1 MPPRLRLIL
10 PTVSLLALA
19 GCAGAPLRPAPAP
32 PPAAVVTPSAPAF
45 RAAVPP
51 AAAAAPDE
59 AAFVRTLVAAHPG
72 LDAQRITALLQ
83 QATVQPS
90 ILAAMARPA
99 EARPWRDYRP
109 IFVNAQRIEAGVAF
123 YREHRR
129 LIDATAAHYGV
140 PPTILVALLGVETS
154 YGRITGRYRVLDAL
168 VTLGFHYPPRAVFFQ
183 KELAALLTLPADRL
197 PASVQDLRGSYAGAM
212 GWCQFMPSSLAR
224 YGVDADGDGDGRVDL
239 WDSLPDILASTANYL
254 AAHGWQAGQPISTP
268 AWPAV
273 GAAPLPAGMAW
284 AGKRPA
290 QPLQA
295 FEALG
300 YAPATRVD
308 PALPAALLGLQGTDG
323 PELRFVFPDFYVLTR
338 YNTSPLYALA
348 VSELADA
355 IATQSADADGGAR
368 GSADDAAAPG
378 APAPAPGRRP

>member
-19 GCAGAPLRPAPAP
+19 GCAGVPSHPAPTPQPGAAAMAPAPAS
-32 PPAAVVTPSAPAF
+32 PPAA
-45 RAAVPP
+45 PP
-51 AAAAAPDE
+51 AVTAAPDE
-59 AAFVRTLVAAHPG
+59 AAFVRALVATHPG

-109 IFVNAQRIEAGVAF
+109 IFVNARRIEAGVAF
-123 YREHRR
+123 YREHRE
-129 LIDATAAHYGV
+129 LIDATAARYRV
-140 PPTILVALLGVETS
+140 APTILVALLGVETS

-197 PASVQDLRGSYAGAM
+197 PAAVRELRGSYAGAM

-224 YGVDADGDGDGRVDL
+224 YGVDADGDGRIDL

-254 AAHGWQAGQPISTP
+254 AAHGWQTGQPVSTP
-268 AWPAV
+268 AWPAA
-273 GAAPLPAGMAW
+273 GAAPLSAGMAW

-308 PALPAALLGLQGTDG
+308 PALPAALLGLQGAGG

-338 YNTSPLYALA
+338 YNASPLYALA

-355 IATQSADADGGAR
+355 IAAQSADA
-368 GSADDAAAPG
+368 AAERAAMPG
-378 APAPAPGRRP
+378 APPSAPDRRP

>member
-1 MPPRLRLIL
+1 MSSRLRLIL
-10 PTVSLLALA
+10 PTVSLLAIA
-19 GCAGAPLRPAPAP
+19 GCAGVPSQQVPALQPAVEAMASVPASP
-32 PPAAVVTPSAPAF
+32 P
-45 RAAVPP
+45 AVPP
-51 AAAAAPDE
+51 AATAAADE
-59 AAFVRTLVAAHPG
+59 AAFVRALVVAHPG
-72 LDAQRITALLQ
+72 LDAKRISALLQ

-90 ILAAMARPA
+90 ILAAMTRPA
-99 EARPWRDYRP
+99 EARPWSDYRP
-109 IFVNAQRIEAGVAF
+109 IFVNARRIEAGAAF
-123 YREHRR
+123 YREHRE
-129 LIDATAAHYGV
+129 LIDATAARYRV
-140 PPTILVALLGVETS
+140 SPTILVALLGVETR

-197 PASVQDLRGSYAGAM
+197 PVAVQELRGSYAGAM

-224 YGVDADGDGDGRVDL
+224 YGVDADGDGHVDL

-254 AAHGWQAGQPISTP
+254 AAHGWQAGQPVSTP
-268 AWPAV
+268 AWPAA
-273 GAAPLPAGMAW
+273 GAAPLSAGMTW
-284 AGKRPA
+284 AGKRPT

-300 YAPATRVD
+300 YAPATPVD
-308 PALPAALLGLQGTDG
+308 PALPAALLSLQGADG

-355 IATQSADADGGAR
+355 IAARSADAAAEPATA
-368 GSADDAAAPG
+368 ADAPPF
-378 APAPAPGRRP
+378 APDRTQ

>member
-10 PTVSLLALA
+10 ATVLLLALA
-19 GCAGAPLRPAPAP
+19 GCAGAPPRPASAP
-32 PPAAVVTPSAPAF
+32 PSSAAASAMPSVAPSTS
-45 RAAVPP
+45 AAAP
-51 AAAAAPDE
+51 AAAPDE
-59 AAFVRTLVAAHPG
+59 AAFVRALVAAHPE
-72 LDAQRITALLQ
+72 LDAQRLTALLQ

-109 IFVNAQRIEAGVAF
+109 IFVNAQRIEAGAAF
-123 YREHRR
+123 YREHRER
-129 LIDATAAHYGV
+129 IDATATRYGV

-168 VTLGFHYPPRAVFFQ
+168 VTLGFHYPPRAAFFQ

-197 PASVQDLRGSYAGAM
+197 PAPVPELRGSYAGAM

-224 YGVDADGDGDGRVDL
+224 YGVDADGDGRVDL

-254 AAHGWQAGQPISTP
+254 AAHGWQAGQPVSTP
-268 AWPAV
+268 AWPVA
-273 GAAPLPAGMAW
+273 GAAPPPAAMVW
-284 AGKRPA
+284 AGKPPV

-308 PALPAALLGLQGTDG
+308 PALPAALLGLQGADG
-323 PELRFVFPDFYVLTR
+323 PEWRFVFPDFYVLTR

-355 IATQSADADGGAR
+355 IAAQSADAAGDTNEAADPGA
-368 GSADDAAAPG
+368 S

>member
-10 PTVSLLALA
+10 LTASLLALA
-19 GCAGAPLRPAPAP
+19 GCAGVPSRPASALK
-32 PPAAVVTPSAPAF
+32 PAAVMTPSAPASPPV
-45 RAAVPP
+45 VPS

-59 AAFVRTLVAAHPG
+59 AAFVRALVAAHPG

-83 QATVQPS
+83 QATLQPS
-90 ILAAMARPA
+90 ILAAMTRPA
-99 EARPWRDYRP
+99 EAMPWRDYRP
-109 IFVNAQRIEAGVAF
+109 IFVNARRIEAGVAF
-123 YREHRR
+123 YREQRG
-129 LIDATAAHYGV
+129 LIDATAARYGV

-154 YGRITGRYRVLDAL
+154 YGRITGRYHVLDAL
-168 VTLGFHYPPRAVFFQ
+168 VTLGFHYPPRAAFFQ

-224 YGVDADGDGDGRVDL
+224 YGVDADGDGRVDL

-268 AWPAV
+268 AWPAA

-308 PALPAALLGLQGTDG
+308 PALPAALLGLQGADG

-355 IATQSADADGGAR
+355 IAAQSADADGGAR
-368 GSADDAAAPG
+368 SSADDAADSS
-378 APAPAPGRRP
+378 APALAPGRRP

>member
-1 MPPRLRLIL
+1 MSSRLRLIL
-10 PTVSLLALA
+10 PTALLLALA
-19 GCAGAPLRPAPAP
+19 GCAGVPSHPAPAP
-32 PPAAVVTPSAPAF
+32 QPTAAATSSAPASPP
-45 RAAVPP
+45 AVPP
-51 AAAAAPDE
+51 VVTAAPDE
-59 AAFVRTLVAAHPG
+59 AAFVRALVAAHPG
-72 LDAQRITALLQ
+72 LDAQRVTALLQ

-123 YREHRR
+123 YREHRER
-129 LIDATAAHYGV
+129 IDATATRYGV
-140 PPTILVALLGVETS
+140 PPTILVALLGVETR

-197 PASVQDLRGSYAGAM
+197 PAPVQELRGSYAGAM

-224 YGVDADGDGDGRVDL
+224 YGVDADGDGRVDL
-239 WDSLPDILASTANYL
+239 WGSLPDILASTANYL
-254 AAHGWQAGQPISTP
+254 AAHGWQDGQPVSTP
-268 AWPAV
+268 AWPVAA
-273 GAAPLPAGMAW
+273 AAPLPAGMAW
-284 AGKRPA
+284 TGQRPA

-308 PALPAALLGLQGTDG
+308 PALPAALLGLQGAGG

-355 IATQSADADGGAR
+355 IAAQSADAVAE
-368 GSADDAAAPG
+368 SAATPG
-378 APAPAPGRRP
+378 APSSVPDRRP

>member
-1 MPPRLRLIL
+1 MSPRLRLIL
-10 PTVSLLALA
+10 ATVSLLALA
-19 GCAGAPLRPAPAP
+19 GCAGVPPRPASAP
-32 PPAAVVTPSAPAF
+32 PSSAAALAPPSVAPSTS
-45 RAAVPP
+45 AAAP
-51 AAAAAPDE
+51 AAAPDE
-59 AAFVRTLVAAHPG
+59 AAFVRALVAEHPE
-72 LDAQRITALLQ
+72 LDAQRVTALLQ

-109 IFVNAQRIEAGVAF
+109 IFVNAQRIEAGAAF
-123 YREHRR
+123 YRKHRER
-129 LIDATAAHYGV
+129 IDATATRYGV

-168 VTLGFHYPPRAVFFQ
+168 VTLGFHYPPRAAFFQ

-197 PASVQDLRGSYAGAM
+197 PAPVQELRGSYAGAM

-224 YGVDADGDGDGRVDL
+224 YGVDADGDGRVDL
-239 WDSLPDILASTANYL
+239 WNSLPDILASTANYL
-254 AAHGWQAGQPISTP
+254 AAHGWQAGQPVSAP
-268 AWPAV
+268 AWPAAA
-273 GAAPLPAGMAW
+273 AAPPPAAMVW
-284 AGKRPA
+284 AGKPPV

-300 YAPATRVD
+300 YVPATRVD
-308 PALPAALLGLQGTDG
+308 PALPAALLSLQGADG
-323 PELRFVFPDFYVLTR
+323 PEWRFVFPDFYVLTR

-355 IATQSADADGGAR
+355 IATRSADAAGGAN
-368 GSADDAAAPG
+368 DAADSG
-378 APAPAPGRRP
+378 TPAPAPGRRP